1 MQQGL
6 SYLHLNANAYA
17 DIFVSND
24 DTSSFLALL
33 ERVRI
38 EARSVND
45 TMPTNLTAAQEHIEQ
60 LQDRLDDIIDIENY
74 FTVKKRTI

>member
-17 DIFVSND
+17 HIFVSND
-24 DTSSFLALL
+24 DMSSFLALL

-38 EARSVND
+38 EARLVND

>member
-6 SYLHLNANAYA
+6 SYLHLNANVYA
-17 DIFVSND
+17 HIFVSND

-38 EARSVND
+38 EARLVND
-45 TMPTNLTAAQEHIEQ
+45 TMPTNLTADSRAY
-60 LQDRLDDIIDIENY
+60 RAA
-74 FTVKKRTI
+74 TRSS